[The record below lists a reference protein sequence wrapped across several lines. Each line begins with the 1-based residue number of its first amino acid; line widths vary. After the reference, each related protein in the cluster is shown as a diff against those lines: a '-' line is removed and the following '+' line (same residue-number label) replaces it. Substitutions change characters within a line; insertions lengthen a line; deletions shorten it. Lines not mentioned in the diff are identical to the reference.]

1 MAISVVQ
8 KAKNFSAYQVKP
20 LTVTLPAGTT
30 AGSYLAVVVEA
41 SKSGAPFN
49 LGSFGAHIPNPIV
62 TDDKSNVY
70 TTVDSIVGVSQEA
83 NGINNP
89 DASGFFPSAY
99 IYVVA
104 AATGTQNIS
113 IGAFYPDEYISPIQP
128 GGNLASPPNVNG
140 RPVFDGGLHAQ
151 VFEVAG
157 LATGVDVHGHG
168 TTYGSTP
175 LGAGLFTT
183 SAVAGIII
191 EAGILID
198 SATISPDTNVNSVLQ
213 YSQRLNASTFM
224 VQTRI
229 TGGAVTNAGFGNAL
243 KYGGAVVGVALK

>member
-1 MAISVVQ
+1 MPSIVQ
-8 KAKNFSAYQVKP
+8 KAKNFSSYQVAP
-20 LTVTLPAGTT
+20 LKVTLPAGTT

-41 SKSGAPFN
+41 AKSGSPFN
-49 LGSFGAHIPNPIV
+49 VGSVSAHIPNPIV

-70 TTVDSIVGVSQEA
+70 TTVDSLVNISQET
-83 NGINNP
+83 GGLLQP
-89 DASGFFPSAY
+89 DLSGFFPSAY

-104 AATGTQNIS
+104 AATGTQTVS
-113 IGAFYPDEYISPIQP
+113 IGAFYPDEVISPIQP
-128 GGNLASPPNVNG
+128 NGNLASPPNVNG

-151 VFEVAG
+151 VFEIAG
-157 LATGVDVHGHG
+157 LSTGVDVHGHG
-168 TTYGSTP
+168 STYGTTP

-183 SAVAGIII
+183 SASAGIII

-198 SATISPDTNVNSVLQ
+198 SATISPDGNVNSVLQ
-213 YSQRLNASTFM
+213 YSQRLNASTFL

-243 KYGGAVVGVALK
+243 KYTGGVVAVALK